1 MKKTIVLLLG
11 LILCCAA
18 FGAEADGVYI
28 EDGWALIADA
38 KTTWRINL
46 ADGSASKVSYE
57 GYAEAFCDMG
67 EQVIFLTADNGRR
80 ESMTLRSYDKAEG
93 KSFSVAY
100 LGDGAEIVGT
110 ANSLLYYLERNY
122 DGSYALRAVVP
133 PERRDRYR
141 VRNVRWAGLAADSL
155 LLIRQEPHKPGEA
168 ENPTVLETCA
178 ADGSCTGTLA
188 ENVGPSALCVGDTLF
203 CTVPDPSGDGLW
215 ISRFRAPWQEA
226 GEKLFRLRGKDA
238 QVRFLCGA
246 GSQLA
251 FCGDHLSEYGDALF
265 LFNPETD
272 VLQTLDTH
280 VDAEAARL
288 FADEGSLYWLNA
300 LGELHALRPEE
311 NPAAS
316 EKLLQFPAGTEI
328 LGVCE
333 GTVYY
338 RVNGSAYAAALPGSG
353 AAEAEPSAKAA
364 SGAPAGTAAA
374 DKLRAALGSE
384 TLFEIGDSPVWTG
397 LNEDPE
403 RKAVFGKAAAEG
415 LNFRFFLTDEQGRS
429 ADLRFTSA
437 PAAQTWTIDGVYT
450 ANGKQAQASL
460 SRQGEGITLRYTD
473 GSSGESVDLSFLNRL
488 FDTVSEKQRTVRL
501 ITETMPLSDG
511 ERITVE
517 AAQTPV
523 VSFPFYARRDDAG
536 QENGKV
542 YHVPLNWDT
551 LTALFREVLDSAAS
565 LYGSLPGSSGK
576 NPLSGRIG
584 TLTESFASLR
594 EQIGADPV
602 LDIYITDAGRLRRVV
617 FMMEEA
623 PVRYCPADRTQQL
636 LPARKLG
643 GDSGKRRG
651 LRLTTDLLR
660 ERTERNGNAENG
672 TPAAAAYREETV
684 ILSETEVCNG
694 MDVQRSGSSLS
705 LTRENRPGLAAT
717 ESLSLLPS
725 RINVS
730 HYWAE
735 SRSSYGLSISLSGL
749 NARLELSDL
758 RAVNGRLTA
767 AAAFRLQALGMEN
780 VSLTGTFEMG
790 GAE

>member
-38 KTTWRINL
+38 KTTWRIDL
-46 ADGSASKVSYE
+46 ADGSASRVSYE
-57 GYAEAFCDMG
+57 GYAEGFCDMG
-67 EQVIFLTADNGRR
+67 EQVIFLTAENGER
-80 ESMTLRSYDKAEG
+80 EGMTLRSYDKAG
-93 KSFSVAY
+93 GNSFSVAF
-100 LGDGAEIVGT
+100 LGDGAEVVGT
-110 ANSLLYYLERNY
+110 ANGLLYYLERNY
-122 DGSYALRAVVP
+122 DGTYTLRAVVP
-133 PERRDRYR
+133 TERRDRYR
-141 VRNVRWAGLAADSL
+141 IRNVRWAGLAGDSL

-168 ENPTVLETCA
+168 ENPAVLETYA
-178 ADGSCTGTLA
+178 VDGSCTGTLD
-188 ENVGPSALCVGDTLF
+188 ENIGPSALAVGDALF
-203 CTVPDPSGDGLW
+203 CTLPDPSGDGVW
-215 ISRFRAPWQEA
+215 ICRFRAPWQEEA
-226 GEKLFRLRGKDA
+226 EKLFRLRGRDA
-238 QVRFLCGA
+238 QVRFLRGV
-246 GSQLA
+246 GSRLT
-251 FCGDHLSEYGDALF
+251 FCGRHLADDPDALF
-265 LFNPETD
+265 LFDPETGG
-272 VLQTLDTH
+272 LQTLDTRM
-280 VDAEAARL
+280 DAEAARL
-288 FADEGSLYWLNA
+288 FADGDSLYWLNA
-300 LGELHALRPEE
+300 LGEMHAVRPEE
-311 NPAAS
+311 NPAAP
-316 EKLLQFPAGTEI
+316 EKLLQFPAGTEL
-328 LGVCE
+328 LGVHE

-338 RVNGSAYAAALPGSG
+338 RVSGSAYAAALPGSG

-374 DKLRAALGSE
+374 DELRAALGSE

-450 ANGKQAQASL
+450 ANGKQAQASF

-488 FDTVSEKQRTVRL
+488 FETVSEKQRAVRL
-501 ITETMPLSDG
+501 ITETMPLSSG

-523 VSFPFYARRDDAG
+523 VSIYFTRRDDAK

-565 LYGSLPGSSGK
+565 LYGSLPGSSGN

-584 TLTESFASLR
+584 TLTESFATLR
-594 EQIGADPV
+594 EQLGSDPV

-617 FMMEEA
+617 FGMEEA

-643 GDSGKRRG
+643 GDSEKRRG

-660 ERTERNGNAENG
+660 DRTERNRNAENG

-684 ILSETEVCNG
+684 IRSETEVCNG
-694 MDVQRSGSSLS
+694 MDTQRSSSSLA
-705 LTRENRPGLAAT
+705 LTMENRPGLAAT
-717 ESLSLLPS
+717 ESLSLMPS

-749 NARLELSDL
+749 NARLALNDL
-758 RAVNGRLTA
+758 RAENGRLTA
-767 AAAFRLQALGMEN
+767 EAALQLQAPGMEN
-780 VSLTGTFEMG
+780 LSLTGTFEMG